1 MKVLFVY
8 PNHKGM
14 NMLPPAIG
22 LLSACLKRDGHTI
35 DLFDTT
41 HYNSVKIDEVVDDT
55 DSDKSKSDRLM
66 AKPYKTPH
74 DITLKYTNVFEDF
87 IKFVDEFS
95 PDLLALSTT
104 EDMFHLGLNL
114 LKALKGRRPLTIAGG
129 VFPTFAPELVLSFDE
144 IDIVCKGEGE
154 LALSELCKR
163 IVLNQDF
170 ADIPNIWTMKGSD
183 VVRNELQMI
192 DMDNNPLIDMSLF
205 EEARFYRPMGG
216 KVYRMFPVE
225 THRGCPYK
233 CAFCN
238 SPSQMKMYKDEASTK
253 FLRRKNFD
261 NMRSELLFYKNEMK
275 AEYLYFWADTFF
287 SWRQGEFEE
296 FCELY
301 ADINLPFWC
310 QTRVET
316 VNKDRFVK
324 LKNIGC
330 DRISFGLEHGNAK
343 FRHKHLKRL
352 MPNKTI
358 TEGLKL
364 VKDIGIPFS
373 VNNIL
378 GFPHETRELAFDTI
392 RLNRTFDADDRNAYP
407 FTPFTGTPLRKVCEN
422 LGFVNK
428 TDIVRSMVVN
438 GSILDMP
445 QFSREEVNGLV
456 KTFNM
461 YVKFPENRWPEIE
474 RAEGNSKESQSIY
487 NNLKNEFLDKF
498 WNNDVSFENSAKE
511 VIPELSL

>member
-1 MKVLFVY
+1 MKILFIY

-22 LLSACLKRDGHTI
+22 LLSACLKRDGHI
-35 DLFDTT
+35 VQLFDTT
-41 HYNSVKIDEVVDDT
+41 HYNSVKIGKTVDDT

-66 AKPYKTPH
+66 AKPYINPKE
-74 DITLKYTNVFEDF
+74 ITLKYSNVFEDF
-87 IKFVDEFS
+87 INTVDSFS

-104 EDMFHLGLNL
+104 EDMFHLGLSL
-114 LKALKGRRPLTIAGG
+114 LKSLKGHRPLTIIGG

-154 LALSELCKR
+154 VALSELCKR
-163 IVLNQDF
+163 LELKKDF
-170 ADIPNIWTMKGSD
+170 TDIPNIWTIKGGE
-183 VVRNELQMI
+183 VIKNELRMI
-192 DMDNNPLIDMSLF
+192 DMDDNPLIDLSLF

-238 SPSQMKMYKDEASTK
+238 SPSQITLYKEEADTNY
-253 FLRRKNFD
+253 LRRKSFD
-261 NMRSELLFYKNEMK
+261 NMHRELLFYKNEMK

-287 SWRQGEFEE
+287 SWKNYEFDK

-301 ADINLPFWC
+301 SDINLPFWC

-316 VNKDRFVK
+316 VKKERFQK
-324 LKNIGC
+324 LKKIGC
-330 DRISFGLEHGNAK
+330 DRISFGLEHGNQK
-343 FRHKHLKRL
+343 FRKVHLKRL
-352 MPNKTI
+352 MPNKVI
-358 TEGLKL
+358 TEGLKI
-364 VKDIGIPFS
+364 VEDVGIPFS

-392 RLNRTFDADDRNAYP
+392 RLNRTFNADDRNAYP
-407 FTPFTGTPLRKVCEN
+407 FTPFTGTPLRKVCEE
-422 LGFVNK
+422 LGFVKN
-428 TDIVRSMVVN
+428 TDIVRSMVAN
-438 GSILDMP
+438 GSILNMP
-445 QFSREEVNGLV
+445 QFNRNDVNGLC

-461 YVKFPENRWPEIE
+461 YVNFPENRWAEIKT
-474 RAEGNSKESQSIY
+474 AEGDSVESNIIY
-487 NNLKNEFLDKF
+487 NNLKEEFIDKY
-498 WNNDVSFENSAKE
+498 WKGGISFEDSAQE
-511 VIPELSL
+511 VLPELSL